1 MYLAVVF
8 SLLTSTRQAVF
19 KLMGQSGGNV
29 NFMQKKVICLG
40 HDKTRHV
47 HVTGRVAAPPACNL
61 KDYLQSILPSLD
73 FPVSFMAKNCPLAS
87 LKY

>member
-29 NFMQKKVICLG
+29 NFTQKKVNCLG
-40 HDKTRHV
+40 SCT
-47 HVTGRVAAPPACNL
+47 VTQTCACNREGGYTTDL
-61 KDYLQSILPSLD
+61 LREGLFAVHLAQS
-73 FPVSFMAKNCPLAS
+73 
-87 LKY
+87 

>member
-29 NFMQKKVICLG
+29 NFTQKKVNCLG
-40 HDKTRHV
+40 SCLISNTDM
-47 HVTGRVAAPPACNL
+47 C
-61 KDYLQSILPSLD
+61 
-73 FPVSFMAKNCPLAS
+73 M
-87 LKY
+87 